1 MGQRTLP
8 GSPSLVEILTL
19 AQRRAVRGLAAR
31 LADDGCTLDQ
41 WRVLRAL
48 GDGEGHLMGE
58 LEDTADHLI
67 VIGRGRLVADM
78 SMAKLLAAASKERV
92 EVVTAQR
99 TEALQI
105 AQPTLTRVV
114 ESMVDAAWIYRRPSA
129 EDRRRVA
136 VHLSRQGRVRLSRLD
151 AIVKAHE
158 DALLASPDWDEVQT
172 RISGLAGKS

>member
-1 MGQRTLP
+1 MGQRTVP
-8 GSPSLVEILTL
+8 GGPSLVEVLTL
-19 AQRRAVRGLAAR
+19 AQRRAVRGLVAR

-58 LEDTADHLI
+58 LAD
-67 VIGRGRLVADM
+67 
-78 SMAKLLAAASKERV
+78 
-92 EVVTAQR
+92 
-99 TEALQI
+99 ALQI

-114 ESMVDAAWIYRRPSA
+114 ESMVDAAWVYRRPSA
-129 EDRRRVA
+129 DDRRRVA

-158 DALLASPDWDEVQT
+158 DALLASPDWDEVRT
-172 RISGLAGKS
+172 RISGLAGES

>member
-58 LEDTADHLI
+58 LAD
-67 VIGRGRLVADM
+67 
-78 SMAKLLAAASKERV
+78 
-92 EVVTAQR
+92 
-99 TEALQI
+99 ALQI

-114 ESMVDAAWIYRRPSA
+114 ESMVDAAWIYRRPSD

-158 DALLASPDWDEVQT
+158 DALLASPDWGEVQT

>member
-58 LEDTADHLI
+58 LAD
-67 VIGRGRLVADM
+67 
-78 SMAKLLAAASKERV
+78 
-92 EVVTAQR
+92 
-99 TEALQI
+99 ALQI

-114 ESMVDAAWIYRRPSA
+114 ESMVDAAWIYRRPSD

-158 DALLASPDWDEVQT
+158 DALLASPDWDEVQI

>member
-58 LEDTADHLI
+58 LAD
-67 VIGRGRLVADM
+67 
-78 SMAKLLAAASKERV
+78 
-92 EVVTAQR
+92 
-99 TEALQI
+99 ALQI

-114 ESMVDAAWIYRRPSA
+114 ESMVDAAWIYRRPSD

-172 RISGLAGKS
+172 RVSGLAGNLDEE

>member
-58 LEDTADHLI
+58 LAD
-67 VIGRGRLVADM
+67 
-78 SMAKLLAAASKERV
+78 
-92 EVVTAQR
+92 
-99 TEALQI
+99 ALQI

-114 ESMVDAAWIYRRPSA
+114 ESMVDAAWIYRRPTA

>member
-58 LEDTADHLI
+58 LAD
-67 VIGRGRLVADM
+67 
-78 SMAKLLAAASKERV
+78 
-92 EVVTAQR
+92 
-99 TEALQI
+99 ALQI

-114 ESMVDAAWIYRRPSA
+114 ESMVDAAWIYRRPSD